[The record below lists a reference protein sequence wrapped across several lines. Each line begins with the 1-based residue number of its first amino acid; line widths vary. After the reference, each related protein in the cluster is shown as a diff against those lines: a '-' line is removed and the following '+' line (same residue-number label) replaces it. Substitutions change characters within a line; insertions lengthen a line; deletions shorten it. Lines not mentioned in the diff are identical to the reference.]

1 MTEGAGASGRGY
13 YERGWT
19 TFEYAL
25 SNMIKS
31 ANTTLRFYMTFRHA
45 AHPEA
50 FDPAR
55 SILAKYDGRVQLGM
69 LRDLRQPDHA

>member
-1 MTEGAGASGRGY
+1 
-13 YERGWT
+13 
-19 TFEYAL
+19 
-25 SNMIKS
+25 
-31 ANTTLRFYMTFRHA
+31 MTFRHA

-69 LRDLRQPDHA
+69 LRDLRQSDHAMNAVQAHTR

>member
-1 MTEGAGASGRGY
+1 
-13 YERGWT
+13 
-19 TFEYAL
+19 
-25 SNMIKS
+25 
-31 ANTTLRFYMTFRHA
+31 MTFRHA

-69 LRDLRQPDHA
+69 LRDLRQPNHAINAV